1 MKPVRVGICGLG
13 TVGGG
18 TFNVLTRNADDIS
31 RRAGRP
37 IVIEQVAHRS
47 IHPDCDITG
56 INATTDVFEVANNPN
71 VDVLVELVG
80 GYDIARELVLTAI
93 ANGKHVEIGRAS
105 CRERC

>member
-1 MKPVRVGICGLG
+1 MPTNRIAPLTSGDAETLNLEPGAKGAHHERGCILKPVRVGICGLG

-18 TFNVLTRNADDIS
+18 TFNVLTRNADDIA

-56 INATTDVFEVANNPN
+56 INATTDVFEV
-71 VDVLVELVG
+71 G
-80 GYDIARELVLTAI
+80 
-93 ANGKHVEIGRAS
+93 
-105 CRERC
+105 

>member
-1 MKPVRVGICGLG
+1 M
-13 TVGGG
+13 GGG

-56 INATTDVFEVANNPN
+56 INATSDVFEVANNPN
-71 VDVLVELVG
+71 VDVLVELVVLASAQLA
-80 GYDIARELVLTAI
+80 GYSS
-93 ANGKHVEIGRAS
+93 GRQ
-105 CRERC
+105 CHECY